1 MAVSFSLYSQNRD
14 YFRNNILDLD
24 PIEGEYDMEVYAQ
37 GANAFVTFPENKV
50 ESSTVTIVKV
60 GSERFKMAWEDGS
73 INYLERIGETNVYYY
88 CKEFSAV
95 GLVKTRFYLINSL
108 QFEIQ
113 LDMPVEQLKA
123 DLGRDYQAGF
133 RVSYRMCAI
142 KKYPTSSMYRNALE
156 EAIRIE
162 QEREQQKKAEESK
175 PTEWSGTGFALN
187 EGCIVTNYHVVE
199 NAKSIVVLGIKGD
212 SGIEYEATVIATD
225 KINDLAVLKITDSRF
240 TGFGTIPYKVK
251 TTLADVGEDVFVLG
265 YPLTLTMGDELKLT
279 TGVISSKTGFQGDV
293 AQYQISAPIQP
304 GNSGGPLFD
313 GKGNLIGIVS
323 SKHLGTENVGYA
335 IKTTYLINLVESA
348 LSSSIIPTN
357 NTISGQTL
365 PGKVKCIR
373 DFVFLIVCSEES
385 SVWSKPAS
393 SHPNGASTNY
403 NSAQENKAE
412 EVVINNPSF
421 LLCSHSK
428 LEIKQV
434 VLTNQ
439 HTAIS
444 FEIEGIIDE
453 SNWVNIQ
460 KESTFLFSNEHNYR
474 LIDAKGIAWAPD
486 KTYYKERK
494 EFKLIFEPLPKST
507 KTIDFIEDIDS
518 PEAFKILGIQ
528 LD

>member
-1 MAVSFSLYSQNRD
+1 MAVSFSVYSQSVDKD
-14 YFRNNILDLD
+14 YFKNNILDLD
-24 PIEGEYDMEVYAQ
+24 PIEGIYDVQIY
-37 GANAFVTFPENKV
+37 GHTANAYFTFPEKLLDSYEYVICKSGHNHF
-50 ESSTVTIVKV
+50 TIK
-60 GSERFKMAWEDGS
+60 GNDAMYF
-73 INYLERIGETNVYYY
+73 ERIGESNTYNCYRYW
-88 CKEFSAV
+88 SAV
-95 GLVKTRFYLINSL
+95 GWIKTRFTLINSNH
-108 QFEIQ
+108 FELIN
-113 LDMPVEQLKA
+113 DVPDAQLKA
-123 DLGRDYQAGF
+123 DQGRNYTAGT
-133 RVSYRMCAI
+133 RVSYRLNGI
-142 KKYPTSSMYRNALE
+142 KEYPTSSMYRNAIE

-162 QEREQQKKAEESK
+162 QEKEQQKKAEESK
-175 PTEWSGTGFALN
+175 PTEWSGTGFALD
-187 EGCIVTNYHVVE
+187 GGYIVTNYHVVE
-199 NAKSIVVLGIKGD
+199 NAKNIVVLGIKGD
-212 SGIEYEATVIATD
+212 SRIGYEATAIATD

-240 TGFGTIPYKVK
+240 TGFGTIPYKIK

-293 AQYQISAPIQP
+293 AQYQISAPVQP

-335 IKTTYLINLVESA
+335 IKTTYLMNLVESS
-348 LSSSIIPTN
+348 LSSSVIPSN
-357 NTISGQTL
+357 NTILGQTL
-365 PGKVKCIR
+365 PGKVKSVR
-373 DFVFLIVCSEES
+373 NFVFLIVCSDKPSFS
-385 SVWSKPAS
+385 SNSPTSQSNGS
-393 SHPNGASTNY
+393 STSN
-403 NSAQENKAE
+403 NSVQENKGAE
-412 EVVINNPSF
+412 LVINNPSF

-453 SNWVNIQ
+453 SNWINIQ
-460 KESTFLFSNEHNYR
+460 KESIFLFSNGHNYR

-486 KTYYKERK
+486 KTYYRERK

-507 KTIDFIEDIDS
+507 KTFDFIEDIDS
-518 PEAFKILGIQ
+518 PEAFKVLGIQ